1 MTTLPHNK
9 YSHILEMIE
18 LITNGLITS
27 IKSTAMAMWKGMLG
41 VLTGLGLLEYGNLL
55 FLQITPHGVQ
65 EWVVAVFA
73 ILTAGAGFAYT
84 AYKLYD
90 FIQVR
95 KREALQDETKH
106 QIAVIK
112 ELNSE
117 NLIDEDDAKLIIHK
131 LMVETYGENY
141 NKE

>member
-18 LITNGLITS
+18 LITNGLVTS
-27 IKSTAMAMWKGMLG
+27 LKSTITALWKGMLG
-41 VLTGLGLLEYGNLL
+41 VLTGLGLLEYGNSL

-90 FIQVR
+90 FIKAR

-106 QIAVIK
+106 QISVIK
-112 ELNSE
+112 ELSSE
-117 NLIDEDDAKLIIHK
+117 NLISGEDAKIIIHK
-131 LMVETYGENY
+131 LMVDTYGENY